1 MKRKYCVGVTR
12 AAAASIMACLA
23 LLCLPVMSIAA
34 APGDS
39 RAAAANSASALL
51 ARGAGYGKPQG
62 EPPVRTLQR
71 RLRALRHRP
80 GPVDGL
86 YGPLTEAAVERL
98 QRDTG
103 LSADGIV
110 GPQTRRVLNT
120 ETPPLAPGAG
130 YGEPGGSPQ
139 VRDVQRRLR
148 DAGQRPGPVDGRYG
162 PLTRAAIERFQGT
175 AGQPASGVLSTATAV
190 ALARADRDQPAE
202 RATDTRGG
210 NERGQRAQRPAGR
223 AGASGPDDR
232 PGGTTG
238 SGPAGGSD
246 QSRTRTPVAGDRAE
260 ETDGA
265 ESTSPVLL
273 VVLALAAGAICG
285 VLAGWLMG
293 RRRTPEPTGAADR
306 RVGPGP
312 MPNGVREA
320 AKPTGGS
327 TVRWSPEPRGPR
339 DGVAALGYVSA
350 RAREAVDG
358 LELRDQTAAIETAC
372 RQRGLALD
380 EVIADLVQVKDTR
393 SGRPGLQY
401 ALQRLEA
408 GEASCLVV
416 AELGRLSGSAPEVG
430 HIVEWLRRRE
440 ARLVAVED
448 GLDTGTRTGGKAA
461 AMGVARGAFAGE
473 QRSPA
478 RTGHLHPV
486 PEQRPTGRASASSGP
501 ARRDAPA
508 VRERIKAMRASGM
521 TLQAI
526 ANQLNE
532 ENVPTLRGGAMWRPS
547 GVQAA
552 AGYSR
557 PGREASELGNARE
570 RDANGSSGEGRER
583 LRRSASRRGEGATR

>member
-1 MKRKYCVGVTR
+1 MKRKHCVGVTR

-23 LLCLPVMSIAA
+23 LLCLPAVSFAA
-34 APGDS
+34 APSDS
-39 RAAAANSASALL
+39 RAEAANRASALL

-62 EPPVRTLQR
+62 EPRVRALQR
-71 RLRALRHRP
+71 RLRALGHRP

-139 VRDVQRRLR
+139 VREVQRRLR
-148 DAGQRPGPVDGRYG
+148 AAGQRPGPVDGRYG
-162 PLTRAAIERFQGT
+162 PRTRAAIERFQGR
-175 AGQPASGVLSTATAV
+175 AGQPANGVLSPATAV
-190 ALARADRDQPAE
+190 ALARADRDEPAHS
-202 RATDTRGG
+202 ATDTRGG
-210 NERGQRAQRPAGR
+210 DERGQRAQRPASPT
-223 AGASGPDDR
+223 AASGPDDR
-232 PGGTTG
+232 PRGTAG

-246 QSRTRTPVAGDRAE
+246 QSRTRTPAAGDRAE
-260 ETDGA
+260 GTDGDD
-265 ESTSPVLL
+265 STSPVLW
-273 VVLALAAGAICG
+273 VVLALAVGAICG

-293 RRRTPEPTGAADR
+293 RRGTPEPTGVADGS
-306 RVGPGP
+306 VGPRP
-312 MPNGVREA
+312 MPNGGREA
-320 AKPTGGS
+320 ARPTAGS

-339 DGVAALGYVSA
+339 DGIAALGYVSA
-350 RAREAVDG
+350 RAPEAVDG
-358 LELRDQTAAIETAC
+358 QELRDQMAAIDTAC
-372 RQRGLALD
+372 WERGLALD

-430 HIVEWLRRRE
+430 YIVDWLRRRG
-440 ARLVAVED
+440 ARLVAVDD
-448 GLDTGTRTGGKAA
+448 GLDTGTTTGGKAA
-461 AMGVARGAFAGE
+461 DMLVSLGGFDGE

-486 PEQRPTGRASASSGP
+486 PEQRPTGRASGSSGP
-501 ARRDAPA
+501 ERRDAPA
-508 VRERIKAMRASGM
+508 VKERIKAMRASGM

-526 ANQLNE
+526 ADQLNADS
-532 ENVPTLRGGAMWRPS
+532 VPTLRGGTMWRPS

-557 PGREASELGNARE
+557 PVRDTSEPPNGPE
-570 RDANGSSGEGRER
+570 RDADDSSGEGRER
-583 LRRSASRRGEGATR
+583 SRRPAVTRGEGAAR

>member
-1 MKRKYCVGVTR
+1 MKRKHCVGVTR

-23 LLCLPVMSIAA
+23 LLCLPAVSFAA
-34 APGDS
+34 APSDS
-39 RAAAANSASALL
+39 RAEAANSASALL
-51 ARGAGYGKPQG
+51 VRGAGYGKPQG
-62 EPPVRTLQR
+62 EPRVRALQR
-71 RLRALRHRP
+71 RLRALGHRP

-148 DAGQRPGPVDGRYG
+148 AAGQRPGPVDGRYG
-162 PLTRAAIERFQGT
+162 PRTRAAIERFQGT
-175 AGQPASGVLSTATAV
+175 AGQPASGVLSPATAV

-210 NERGQRAQRPAGR
+210 NERGQRAQRPASR

-232 PGGTTG
+232 PGGTAG

-246 QSRTRTPVAGDRAE
+246 QSRTRTPAAGDRAE
-260 ETDGA
+260 ETDGG
-265 ESTSPVLL
+265 ELTSPVLL
-273 VVLALAAGAICG
+273 VVLALAVGAICG

-306 RVGPGP
+306 PVGPGP
-312 MPNGVREA
+312 MPNGVRE

-350 RAREAVDG
+350 RAPEAVDG
-358 LELRDQTAAIETAC
+358 QELRDQMAAIDTAC
-372 RQRGLALD
+372 SERGLALD

-393 SGRPGLQY
+393 AGRPGLQY

-430 HIVEWLRRRE
+430 YIVEWLRRRE
-440 ARLVAVED
+440 ARLVAVDD

-461 AMGVARGAFAGE
+461 AMLVSLGAFAGE

-478 RTGHLHPV
+478 RTAHLHPV
-486 PEQRPTGRASASSGP
+486 PEQRPTGRASGSSGP
-501 ARRDAPA
+501 AGRAAPA
-508 VRERIKAMRASGM
+508 VKERIKAMRASGM

-526 ANQLNE
+526 ADQLNA
-532 ENVPTLRGGAMWRPS
+532 ENVPTLRGGTMWRPS

-557 PGREASELGNARE
+557 PGRDASESANGRE
-570 RDANGSSGEGRER
+570 RDADGSSGEGRER
-583 LRRSASRRGEGATR
+583 SRRPAVSRGEGATR

>member
-1 MKRKYCVGVTR
+1 MKRKHCVGVTR

-39 RAAAANSASALL
+39 RVEAANSASALL

-148 DAGQRPGPVDGRYG
+148 AAGQRPGPVDGRYG
-162 PLTRAAIERFQGT
+162 PRTRAAIERFQGT

-190 ALARADRDQPAE
+190 ALARADRDQPAD
-202 RATDTRGG
+202 RATDAPGG
-210 NERGQRAQRPAGR
+210 NERGQRAQRPASP
-223 AGASGPDDR
+223 AA
-232 PGGTTG
+232 
-238 SGPAGGSD
+238 AGGSD

-265 ESTSPVLL
+265 DSTSPVLL
-273 VVLALAAGAICG
+273 VVLALALGAICG

-306 RVGPGP
+306 WVGPGP
-312 MPNGVREA
+312 TQNRGREA
-320 AKPTGGS
+320 AKPTAGS
-327 TVRWSPEPRGPR
+327 TVPSSPESRGRR

-350 RAREAVDG
+350 RAPEAVDG
-358 LELRDQTAAIETAC
+358 QEFRDQIAAIETAC

-380 EVIADLVQVKDTR
+380 EVITDLVQVKDTR

-401 ALQRLEA
+401 ALQRLAA

-448 GLDTGTRTGGKAA
+448 GLDTGMRTGGKAA
-461 AMGVARGAFAGE
+461 AMEVSLGAFAGE

-478 RTGHLHPV
+478 GTGHLHPV

-557 PGREASELGNARE
+557 PGRGASELGNGRE
-570 RDANGSSGEGRER
+570 RNADGSSGEGRAR
-583 LRRSASRRGEGATR
+583 SRRPAVSRGEGATR

>member
-1 MKRKYCVGVTR
+1 MKRKHCVGVTR

-23 LLCLPVMSIAA
+23 LLCLPAVSFAA
-34 APGDS
+34 APSDS
-39 RAAAANSASALL
+39 RTEAANSASALL

-62 EPPVRTLQR
+62 EPRVRALQR
-71 RLRALRHRP
+71 TLRALGHRP

-130 YGEPGGSPQ
+130 YGEPGGSAQ

-148 DAGQRPGPVDGRYG
+148 AAGQRPGPVDGRYG
-162 PLTRAAIERFQGT
+162 PRTRAAIERFQGT
-175 AGQPASGVLSTATAV
+175 AGQPASGVLSRATAV
-190 ALARADRDQPAE
+190 ALARADRDQPAN

-210 NERGQRAQRPAGR
+210 NERGQRAQRPASR
-223 AGASGPDDR
+223 TAGSGPDDR
-232 PGGTTG
+232 TRGTTG
-238 SGPAGGSD
+238 SRPAGGSD
-246 QSRTRTPVAGDRAE
+246 QSRTRTPAAGDRAE
-260 ETDGA
+260 GTDGDD
-265 ESTSPVLL
+265 STSSVLW
-273 VVLALAAGAICG
+273 VVLALAVGAICG
-285 VLAGWLMG
+285 VLAGWLMA
-293 RRRTPEPTGAADR
+293 RRRTPEPTGVADGP
-306 RVGPGP
+306 VGHRP
-312 MPNGVREA
+312 MPNGGAEA
-320 AKPTGGS
+320 AKPTAGS
-327 TVRWSPEPRGPR
+327 AVRWSPEPRGPQ

-350 RAREAVDG
+350 RAPEAVDG
-358 LELRDQTAAIETAC
+358 KEIRDQMAAIDTAC
-372 RQRGLALD
+372 AERGLALD

-430 HIVEWLRRRE
+430 YIVEWLRRRE
-440 ARLVAVED
+440 ARLVAVDD
-448 GLDTGTRTGGKAA
+448 GLDTGTTTGGKAA
-461 AMGVARGAFAGE
+461 DMLVSLGAFAGE
-473 QRSPA
+473 QRSA
-478 RTGHLHPV
+478 RTGHLHSV
-486 PEQRPTGRASASSGP
+486 PEQRPTGRASGSSGLP
-501 ARRDAPA
+501 RREAPA
-508 VRERIKAMRASGM
+508 VKERIKAMRASGM

-526 ANQLNE
+526 ADELNAE
-532 ENVPTLRGGAMWRPS
+532 KVPTLRGGAMWRPS

-557 PGREASELGNARE
+557 PGRDASESADGRE
-570 RDANGSSGEGRER
+570 RDPDGSSGEGRER
-583 LRRSASRRGEGATR
+583 TRRPAVSRGEGAAR